1 MKKQGERL
9 LFYSSYAFLPQLYS
23 VFEELCARYGLQGH
37 VIAHERAEVP
47 KVYSPSG
54 YLTHESAGLS
64 TVPAF
69 ATVIPKDL
77 AVEEKSTLL
86 KRKIQEIKPDFIWA
100 HEEPSDFFVNQILG
114 WFRND
119 RQPRIIVYLAENIW
133 PNAGGGYRERW
144 AKFRRG
150 RLWSRYDGVLACAT
164 KSAEAIRNYGMPASV
179 PISIAWAPNLPR
191 KRQRENADSF
201 PLPRKQPGDFFVGF
215 AGRITAAKGWHVL
228 LAALTQ
234 LPENFRCL
242 IAGGGEE
249 EAELRQGC
257 EAPGIRSRVD
267 CLGVLDS
274 SGMSSFYSALDV
286 FVLPSLTTAR
296 WTEQFGFVLAE
307 AMACGVPVIGSNS
320 GAIPEVIGD
329 CGIIVRENDS
339 KELAQAIRAMA
350 NDESLRAGCVKC
362 GRDRFEHEFSIQA
375 YAEKIA
381 TLFGLGTI
389 KT

>member
-1 MKKQGERL
+1 MKTQGERL

-150 RLWSRYDGVLACAT
+150 RLWSRYDGVRGVRHEISRSNPQLWNACERAYFYRLGAQFAAQKAKRERGQFPFARKT
-164 KSAEAIRNYGMPASV
+164 AGRFFCGFCGANY
-179 PISIAWAPNLPR
+179 R
-191 KRQRENADSF
+191 RQRVACIISGTD
-201 PLPRKQPGDFFVGF
+201 
-215 AGRITAAKGWHVL
+215 TAS
-228 LAALTQ
+228 
-234 LPENFRCL
+234 
-242 IAGGGEE
+242 GE
-249 EAELRQGC
+249 
-257 EAPGIRSRVD
+257 
-267 CLGVLDS
+267 
-274 SGMSSFYSALDV
+274 F
-286 FVLPSLTTAR
+286 
-296 WTEQFGFVLAE
+296 
-307 AMACGVPVIGSNS
+307 
-320 GAIPEVIGD
+320 
-329 CGIIVRENDS
+329 
-339 KELAQAIRAMA
+339 
-350 NDESLRAGCVKC
+350 
-362 GRDRFEHEFSIQA
+362 
-375 YAEKIA
+375 
-381 TLFGLGTI
+381 
-389 KT
+389 

>member
-1 MKKQGERL
+1 MEQAKRL
-9 LFYSSYAFLPQLYS
+9 LFYSRYAFLPQLYA
-23 VFEELCARYGLQGH
+23 VFEELCSNYELQGF
-37 VIAHERAEVP
+37 VITHERAEIP

-54 YLTHESAGLS
+54 YVTHENAGLTS
-64 TVPAF
+64 LPAF
-69 ATVIPKDL
+69 ATVIPKNVTID
-77 AVEEKSTLL
+77 EKS
-86 KRKIQEIKPDFIWA
+86 KVVRRKIQEIKPDFIWA
-100 HEEPSDFFVNQILG
+100 HEEPNDFFLNQILH
-114 WFRND
+114 WSKNN
-119 RQPRIIVYLAENIW
+119 RQLRIVAPVVENIW
-133 PNAGGGYRERW
+133 PSPGGYRERW
-144 AKFRRG
+144 AKFRLR
-150 RLWSRYDGVLACAT
+150 RRWRRYDGVLACAT

-179 PISIAWAPNLPR
+179 PISIAWVPNLPR
-191 KRQRENADSF
+191 KRERENADRP

-215 AGRITAAKGWHVL
+215 AGRITAAKGWRVL

-234 LPENFRCL
+234 LPENFKGL

-257 EAPGIRSRVD
+257 EAPGLRSRVH
-267 CLGVLDS
+267 CLGVLDT

-296 WTEQFGFVLAE
+296 WMEQFGFVLAE

-329 CGIIVRENDS
+329 CGIIVPENDS
-339 KELAQAIRAMA
+339 KELAAAIHTMA
-350 NDESLRAGCVKC
+350 NDESLRTRCVKC
-362 GRDRFEHEFSIQA
+362 GWDRFEREFSIHA

-381 TLFGLGTI
+381 ALLGLGTM

>member
-1 MKKQGERL
+1 MKKRGERL

-23 VFEELCARYGLQGH
+23 VFEELCPRHGLQGH

-47 KVYSPSG
+47 RVYSPSG
-54 YLTHESAGLS
+54 YLTHESAGLP
-64 TVPAF
+64 TLPAF
-69 ATVIPKDL
+69 ATVIPKGL

-100 HEEPSDFFVNQILG
+100 HEEPNDFFVNQILT

-133 PNAGGGYRERW
+133 PDGGGSYRERW
-144 AKFRRG
+144 AKFRLR
-150 RLWSRYDGVLACAT
+150 RRWSRYDGVLACAT

-191 KRQRENADSF
+191 KRQSENANSF
-201 PLPRKQPGDFFVGF
+201 PLPKKQPGDFFVGF
-215 AGRITAAKGWHVL
+215 AGRITAAKGWRVL

-234 LPENFRCL
+234 LPENFKCL

-249 EAELRQGC
+249 ETELRQGC
-257 EAPGIRSRVD
+257 ETSGLRSRVH
-267 CLGVLDS
+267 CLGVLDT

-307 AMACGVPVIGSNS
+307 SMACGVPVIGSNS

-329 CGIIVRENDS
+329 CGIIVPENDS
-339 KELAQAIRAMA
+339 KELAVAIQTMA
-350 NDESLRAGCVKC
+350 NDENRRSRFIKC
-362 GRDRFEHEFSIQA
+362 GRDRFEREFSIHA

-381 TLFGLGTI
+381 ALLGLGTM